1 MNYSVIV
8 GISASLLGLVFLG
21 LSYQVV
27 NLRRTEK
34 IGLGA
39 GGNDK
44 LLLAVRAQ
52 ANFSEYVPISLILI
66 FMLMRSAGDAKI
78 AAGLT
83 LVLLIARIMHGFGL
97 SGSAG
102 YSFGRF
108 YGTLFTWIVL
118 AVTCLLNIYFLL
130 T

>member
-8 GISASLLGLVFLG
+8 GVSASLLGLVFLG

-34 IGLGA
+34 VGLGA
-39 GGNDK
+39 GGNEK
-44 LLLAVRAQ
+44 LRQAMRAH

-83 LVLLIARIMHGFGL
+83 VVLLIARVMHGFGL
-97 SGSAG
+97 SSSSG

-108 YGTLFTWIVL
+108 YGTLLTWIVL
-118 AVTCLLNIYFLL
+118 AMTCFLNIYFLL